1 MYTNKDFYNMQKDLI
16 NKLTAF
22 SVLYVEDEDGIRNN
36 IEEIL
41 KHLFKEVSSTKNASE
56 AYIKYIQNKPDLII
70 TDIKLAN
77 ETGIDLIKK
86 IRESDSKTRI
96 IITSAFTDLD
106 YLLQATE
113 LHLIKYIVKP
123 ITNDKLMEALE
134 SFVKSYDENKIY
146 NLTKNWI
153 FDSGKSI
160 VSNGIE
166 DFILTKK
173 EVMFLKLLV
182 VKNRII
188 TYEELENQIWDDDSI
203 MTSNAMRL
211 FIKNLRKKLPEN
223 FLKNMQGVGYYYNKS
238 SE

>member
-113 LHLIKYIVKP
+113 LYLIKYIVKP

-146 NLTKNWI
+146 NLTKNWV

-173 EVMFLKLLV
+173 EVIFLKLLV

>member
-1 MYTNKDFYNMQKDLI
+1 MQKDFI

-41 KHLFKEVSSTKNASE
+41 KHLFKEVSSAKNVSE
-56 AYIKYIQNKPDLII
+56 AYMKYIQNKPDLII
-70 TDIKLAN
+70 TDIKMSN

-86 IRESDSKTRI
+86 VRQTDSKTRI

-134 SFVKSYDENKIY
+134 AFVKSYDDNKIY

-160 VSNGIE
+160 VSNGNE

-173 EVMFLKLLV
+173 ESIFLKLLII
-182 VKNRII
+182 KNRVI
-188 TYEELENQIWDDDSI
+188 TYEELESHIWDEDSI

-223 FLKNMQGVGYYYNKS
+223 FLRNMQGVGYYHNKI
-238 SE
+238 

>member
-1 MYTNKDFYNMQKDLI
+1 M
-16 NKLTAF
+16 
-22 SVLYVEDEDGIRNN
+22 G
-36 IEEIL
+36 
-41 KHLFKEVSSTKNASE
+41 
-56 AYIKYIQNKPDLII
+56 
-70 TDIKLAN
+70 N
-77 ETGIDLIKK
+77 ETGIELLKR
-86 IRESDSKTRI
+86 IRETDSKTRV
-96 IITSAFTDLD
+96 IITSAYTDLN
-106 YLLQATE
+106 YLLEATE
-113 LHLIKYIVKP
+113 LHLVKYIVKP

-146 NLTKNWI
+146 NLNQNWI

-160 VSNGIE
+160 VSNGSE

-173 EVMFLKLLV
+173 ESIFLKLLI

-188 TYEELENQIWDDDSI
+188 TYEELENHIWDDDSI

-223 FLKNMQGVGYYYNKS
+223 FLKNMQGIGYYYNKT

>member
-1 MYTNKDFYNMQKDLI
+1 MYSNKDFYNMQKKFI

-41 KHLFKEVSSTKNASE
+41 KHLFKEVSSAKNASE

-70 TDIKLAN
+70 TDIKMGN
-77 ETGIDLIKK
+77 ETGIELLKR
-86 IRESDSKTRI
+86 IRETDSKTRV
-96 IITSAFTDLD
+96 IITSAYTDLN
-106 YLLQATE
+106 YLLEATE
-113 LHLIKYIVKP
+113 LYLVKYIVKP

-146 NLTKNWI
+146 NLNQNWI

-160 VSNGIE
+160 VSNGSE

-173 EVMFLKLLV
+173 ESIFLKLLI

-188 TYEELENQIWDDDSI
+188 TYEELENHIWDDDSI

-223 FLKNMQGVGYYYNKS
+223 FLKNMQGIGYYYNMKG
-238 SE
+238 

>member
-1 MYTNKDFYNMQKDLI
+1 MQKDFL
-16 NKLTAF
+16 NKLCAF
-22 SVLYVEDEDGIRNN
+22 NVLYVEDEDGIRNN

-41 KHLFKEVSSTKNASE
+41 KHLFKEVSSAKNVSE
-56 AYIKYIQNKPDLII
+56 AYMKYIQNKPDLII
-70 TDIKLAN
+70 TDIKMSN

-86 IRESDSKTRI
+86 VRQTDSKTRI

-134 SFVKSYDENKIY
+134 AFVKSYDDNKIY

-160 VSNGIE
+160 VSNGNE

-173 EVMFLKLLV
+173 ESIFLKLLII
-182 VKNRII
+182 KNRVI
-188 TYEELENQIWDDDSI
+188 TYEELESHIWDEDSI

-223 FLKNMQGVGYYYNKS
+223 FLKNMQGVGYYHNKI
-238 SE
+238 

>member
-146 NLTKNWI
+146 NLTKNWV